1 MNKVAIIGKGNIGWA
16 IKQMLKN
23 DYEIKQGDIT
33 DGLDASNINN
43 VRDFLVDVDAS
54 TSTRKSLTLFIFE
67 ASKPSVISPCLIS

>member
-16 IKQMLKN
+16 IKQMLKD

-43 VRDFLVDVDAS
+43 VRDFLVDVDA
-54 TSTRKSLTLFIFE
+54 
-67 ASKPSVISPCLIS
+67 VISAGPLLLIKILGR